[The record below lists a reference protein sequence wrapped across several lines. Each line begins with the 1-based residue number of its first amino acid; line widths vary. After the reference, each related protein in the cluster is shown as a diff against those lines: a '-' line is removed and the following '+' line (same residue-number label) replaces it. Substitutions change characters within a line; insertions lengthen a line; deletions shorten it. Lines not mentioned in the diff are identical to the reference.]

1 MINPMMNSQSE
12 VDVSS
17 WEMDIRRALEYV
29 WQRVPLSLDPR
40 LEGVEPLVTIE
51 FVSPEDMQ
59 SINAETRGIDEITDV
74 LSFPMLHVY
83 EGALESPLS
92 PGDVHPGEDGEDVL
106 ELGDLVICPKRV
118 LEQAETFG
126 HSERREV
133 VFLTVHGMLHLCGY
147 DHMEAD
153 EREKM
158 EIWQRKIMAELG
170 VGRGEDDALLA
181 ENLVTDEGTLR
192 GVAEKKDVLAESEF
206 RSGFIALVGRPNAG
220 KSTLLNYL
228 SDLKLAIV
236 SRKAQTTRHT
246 IRSVVNTT
254 NAQMI
259 FLDTP
264 GMHKPDHQLG
274 RNMMKNVWLSFQDA
288 DIVLLLVDGKRGNIT
303 SMEESVIRKAEETN
317 TPVFLA
323 INKVDDMEKERL
335 LPIIQRYSELY
346 DFVEIIPI
354 SAQTGDG
361 VSHLVEAL
369 AQALPFGPRYYPE
382 DQYTDQSERTLVAEL
397 IREQILNYIHDEIP
411 HGTAVKVEHF
421 EESYEDNK
429 AVSSSD
435 DVDQRRF
442 VRILATVYCEKDSH
456 KGIIIGKKGQ
466 TLKRIG
472 SAARRDIEDML
483 GCKVYLELF
492 VKVRKDWQNKESIL
506 ADLGYDPLVY

>member
-1 MINPMMNSQSE
+1 MF
-12 VDVSS
+12 
-17 WEMDIRRALEYV
+17 

-133 VFLTVHGMLHLCGY
+133 VFLTVHGMPYLCGY

-170 VGRGEDDALLA
+170 VGRGEYDALLA

-288 DIVLLLVDGKRGNIT
+288 DIVLLLVDGKG
-303 SMEESVIRKAEETN
+303 
-317 TPVFLA
+317 
-323 INKVDDMEKERL
+323 
-335 LPIIQRYSELY
+335 IQ
-346 DFVEIIPI
+346 
-354 SAQTGDG
+354 
-361 VSHLVEAL
+361 
-369 AQALPFGPRYYPE
+369 
-382 DQYTDQSERTLVAEL
+382 
-397 IREQILNYIHDEIP
+397 
-411 HGTAVKVEHF
+411 
-421 EESYEDNK
+421 
-429 AVSSSD
+429 
-435 DVDQRRF
+435 
-442 VRILATVYCEKDSH
+442 
-456 KGIIIGKKGQ
+456 
-466 TLKRIG
+466 
-472 SAARRDIEDML
+472 
-483 GCKVYLELF
+483 
-492 VKVRKDWQNKESIL
+492 
-506 ADLGYDPLVY
+506 